1 MSKRCTD
8 TSRFPKLFCILIIFA
23 MSQLSLSLS
32 AETESDSDNKTLL
45 WPDGTRYVGGVKD
58 GSALA
63 KARYFGKMEHGL
75 SVTLPMTSVMG
86 LAQ

>member
-1 MSKRCTD
+1 
-8 TSRFPKLFCILIIFA
+8 

-32 AETESDSDNKTLL
+32 AETESDSDSDSDNKTLL

-63 KARYFGKMEHGL
+63 KARYFGKTERGL